1 MRLVVPFAVLAL
13 LVALV
18 LHLDGGMRRS
28 DLVVVH
34 RADVFTLDPF
44 RMSYQQDLRVGQAL
58 YEGLVVLDPFECR
71 PMPATA
77 ERWERSEDGREYRFM
92 IRSSARWSNG
102 DPVTSHDF
110 AEGWMRALLPDLA
123 ADYTGLLFAI
133 DGAEE
138 FFRWRVAQLAEF
150 AARPATERTAE
161 RAEAMRSEL
170 LTRFAT
176 TVGVSTPDP
185 QTLVVRLRRP
195 TAYFLDLLAMGIY
208 SPVHRPTIAKFT
220 TLDAGS
226 GAIRVDHG
234 WTRPGVLV
242 SNGPYQL
249 DGWRYK
255 RDLRLRRNPHYWN
268 ESSIHAETIT
278 VLPLED
284 NNTAVLAFDSSGSA
298 GAGGIDWIAD
308 VTVEYRADLLAQRR
322 TYEDRYASE
331 IAAMRA
337 ADPERDPDDILAALP
352 PPERSRGERRTIH
365 AFDAFGTDF
374 FSFNCRPTLV
384 DGRPNPFADPRVRR
398 AFVRAVDRDL
408 IVEKVTRLHE
418 RTSGSL
424 TPAGS
429 IPGYTAPTGITF
441 DPARAA
447 AELAEAGWSDRDG
460 DGLVEDES
468 GRVFPTIDLLYSSG
482 NPRFEDL
489 SLALRDMWQR
499 ALSVPI
505 EVRSNDAKFYKDD
518 LKSGNFMIARG
529 GWYGDFGDPMAY
541 LMLSRTGDGNN
552 DRGYSNP
559 AFDAMLD
566 EAEAE
571 VDPAQRLALLAEA
584 ERFLMEEESPFIPL
598 CTYKTLYMYEPGVL
612 KGLTRHPRLEQYFGR
627 LRRAEAE

>member
-1 MRLVVPFAVLAL
+1 MRLVVPFAALAL

-18 LHLDGGMRRS
+18 LHFDGGIRRS

-58 YEGLVVLDPFECR
+58 YEGLVVLDPYECR

-77 ERWERSEDGREYRFM
+77 EGWERSEDDREYVFT

-102 DPVTSHDF
+102 DRVTSHDF

-123 ADYTGLLFAI
+123 ADYTGLLFAL

-138 FFRWRVAQLAEF
+138 FFHWRVAQLAAH
-150 AARPATERTAE
+150 AALPPAERTAA
-161 RAEAMRSEL
+161 RAEEMLLEL
-170 LTRFAT
+170 RERFAS

-208 SPVHRPTIAKFT
+208 SPVHRPTIERFT
-220 TLDAGS
+220 TLDSES
-226 GAIRVDHG
+226 GALRVDHG

-268 ESSIHAETIT
+268 EAAIHAETIT

-284 NNTAVLAFDSSGSA
+284 NNTAVLAFD
-298 GAGGIDWIAD
+298 AGGIDWIAD

-322 TYEDRYASE
+322 AYEARHADE
-331 IAAMRA
+331 IAALRA
-337 ADPERDPDDILAALP
+337 SDPEGDPDDLLAALP
-352 PPERSRGERRTIH
+352 EPERGLGERRNIH

-374 FSFNCRPTLV
+374 FSFNCRPKLV
-384 DGRPNPFADPRVRR
+384 DGRPNPFADPGVRR

-408 IVEKVTRLHE
+408 LVEKVTRLRE

-441 DPARAA
+441 DPQRAA

-468 GRVFPTIDLLYSSG
+468 GKVFPTIDLLYSSG

-499 ALSVPI
+499 ALAVPI

-518 LKSGNFMIARG
+518 LKIGNFMIARG

-552 DRGYSNP
+552 DRGYTNP
-559 AFDAMLD
+559 VFDAMLD
-566 EAEAE
+566 DAEAQT
-571 VDPAQRLALLAEA
+571 DPARRLELLAEA

-627 LRRAEAE
+627 LRRVEPR